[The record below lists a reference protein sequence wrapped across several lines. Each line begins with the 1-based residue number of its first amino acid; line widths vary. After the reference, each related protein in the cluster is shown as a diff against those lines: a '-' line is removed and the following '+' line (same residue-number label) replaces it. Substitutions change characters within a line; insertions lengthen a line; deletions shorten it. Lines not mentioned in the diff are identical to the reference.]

1 MRTQVVRISLILA
14 LGTLYLPASVQA
26 SVYLVDTAPT
36 AVSVPQPP
44 YAANEAASTGKTI
57 VEWVVQNDKEQALA
71 LGFRSADEA
80 TDANMK
86 IGSAIAVMSID
97 VDTLKGYSP
106 GSDLTGLFK
115 PTDQFIYPITVG
127 GKVRSAITVRKVK
140 KTGLWKAIAFGAYGA
155 PLAAEQLN
163 ILDSAFI
170 VRLYELELWFLGT
183 LSGQELTFFPLK
195 LAPAH
200 GISIGKQENG
210 HDALTKLA
218 EEAKRFDSS
227 AFKKRSRPE

>member
-1 MRTQVVRISLILA
+1 MRTQVVGISLILA
-14 LGTLYLPASVQA
+14 LVTLYPLVPSQA

-36 AVSVPQPP
+36 EFSIPQAPG
-44 YAANEAASTGKTI
+44 AANEAASIGKTI
-57 VEWVVQNDKEQALA
+57 VEQIVLNDKEQAGH

-80 TDANMK
+80 TDSNMK
-86 IGSAIAVMSID
+86 IGAAIAVMSID
-97 VDTLKGYSP
+97 FDRLKDYSP
-106 GSDLTGLFK
+106 DRNLPGLFK
-115 PTDQFIYPITVG
+115 PTDQFIYPITVE
-127 GKVRSAITVRKVK
+127 GKVRSAITVRKMK
-140 KTGLWKAIAFGAYGA
+140 KTGQWKAIAFGAYGA

-183 LSGQELTFFPLK
+183 LIGQELMLFPIQLD
-195 LAPAH
+195 PAH

-210 HDALTKLA
+210 PDALTKLA

-227 AFKKRSRPE
+227 GFTQRSRPK